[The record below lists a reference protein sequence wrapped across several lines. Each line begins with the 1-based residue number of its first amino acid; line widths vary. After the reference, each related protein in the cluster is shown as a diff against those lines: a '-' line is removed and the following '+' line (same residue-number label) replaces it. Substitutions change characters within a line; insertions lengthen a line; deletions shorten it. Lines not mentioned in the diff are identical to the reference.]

1 MTREEFVRFYL
12 PWNDQHGRR
21 LGDDLDAL
29 IAAAREEQRAVDLAA
44 HDACNS
50 DCSNPY
56 KCLCS
61 NSSGSRIRRA
71 SLTATPLADRI
82 SDLLMEV
89 GEAALVSEQ
98 QDKVLGE
105 QADRIRELEKDCVQG
120 NRRIK
125 ELEAGI
131 EEQHTQ
137 LTGLWEERDAALARV
152 KELEELC
159 EGFLC
164 QIHAHEADSEDE
176 HAGCITDA
184 GEKLEALGFKGCR

>member
-29 IAAAREEQRAVDLAA
+29 IAAAREEQRAVDLVA

-71 SLTATPLADRI
+71 SLTATPLADELAKVRYQLATAT
-82 SDLLMEV
+82 DGLDTQEFDARHETEDAL
-89 GEAALVSEQ
+89 GAWRTAALV
-98 QDKVLGE
+98 LG
-105 QADRIRELEKDCVQG
+105 CVSL
-120 NRRIK
+120 NLLLHMVI
-125 ELEAGI
+125 
-131 EEQHTQ
+131 
-137 LTGLWEERDAALARV
+137 
-152 KELEELC
+152 
-159 EGFLC
+159 
-164 QIHAHEADSEDE
+164 S
-176 HAGCITDA
+176 
-184 GEKLEALGFKGCR
+184 